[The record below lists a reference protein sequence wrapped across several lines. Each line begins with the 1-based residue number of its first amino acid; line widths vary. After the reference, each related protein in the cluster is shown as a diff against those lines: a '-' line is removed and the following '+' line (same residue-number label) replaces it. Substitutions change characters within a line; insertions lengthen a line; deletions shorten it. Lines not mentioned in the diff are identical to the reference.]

1 MELYPLPVPVCV
13 STVVAAGSGDSA
25 PEGVEPGYCV
35 DDRSD
40 QSDQVFRK
48 MVKGFVDTLLNTFG
62 RAHLQIFRYLYEIMH
77 VS

>member
-1 MELYPLPVPVCV
+1 MPVCV
-13 STVVAAGSGDSA
+13 STVAAAGSGGSGGDSA

-48 MVKGFVDTLLNTFG
+48 MVKGFVDTLLSTFG